1 MSRYRLCVTATRD
14 WISFTDAG
22 ISRSDVRPSF
32 EALLARL
39 VELPADAKP
48 AVVVT
53 DLSRLFRNR
62 EDRARI
68 ADLLDAQRIDVIA
81 IDEKIDTADVAGRA
95 RFDRGADLVMAAWEG
110 LRPAQMPASSRGELI
125 EAYMSQILRPWFE
138 LRGVPEA
145 EIVGP
150 LADVETRL
158 RSLALRWDDGRAT
171 PLLAPFAEVAQ
182 VHDPAETPLAI
193 RELALIAVRNSALED
208 LHLAG
213 HIKQWHWRELTSA
226 AAHALVSFPEL
237 AVGQMSTLGNDPFDG
252 VLERNPTA
260 ATALR
265 VLADLQPGE
274 EATWTM
280 PEVDL
285 PAIPSGDEAV
295 RMDDGREVL
304 HALDPRISVRMAAM
318 LRRACEEQGILTCP
332 SLKHFSRHPGKLFR
346 IVDCVLAHG
355 GTVVTANVMI
365 TREKVVRRKEVVS
378 YNDLD
383 FGWSGIPNVTFAA
396 SKVGRNDPCPCG
408 SGLKH
413 KRCCGR

>member
-1 MSRYRLCVTATRD
+1 VAATRE
-14 WISFTDAG
+14 WISFTDDG
-22 ISRSDVRPSF
+22 TGRSDVRPNF
-32 EALLARL
+32 KALLARIA
-39 VELPADAKP
+39 ELPEDTKP

-53 DLSRLFRNR
+53 DLPRLFRNR
-62 EDRARI
+62 EDRTRI
-68 ADLLDAQRIDVIA
+68 ADLLDAGRIDVVA
-81 IDEKIDTADVAGRA
+81 LDEKIDTADVAGRA
-95 RFDRGADLVMAAWEG
+95 RFDRRAELVMAAWEG
-110 LRPAQMPASSRGELI
+110 TWPAPTPASSRGELI
-125 EAYMSQILRPWFE
+125 EAYMSQILRPWFD
-138 LRGVPEA
+138 LHGVPETETA
-145 EIVGP
+145 EP

-158 RSLALRWDDGRAT
+158 WSLARRWDDGRAT

-182 VHDPAETPLAI
+182 VHDPAEMPLVI
-193 RELALIAVRNSALED
+193 RELALVAVRNSALED

-226 AAHALVSFPEL
+226 AAHALVGFPEL
-237 AVGQMSTLGNDPFDG
+237 AVGQAGTLGADPFDG
-252 VLERNPTA
+252 VLEGHPTA

-265 VLADLQPGE
+265 VLAELEPGE
-274 EATWTM
+274 ETTWTM

-295 RMDDGREVL
+295 RIDDEREVL

-332 SLKHFSRHPGKLFR
+332 SLKHLSRHPGKLFR

-355 GTVVTANVMI
+355 GTIVTANVMM

-383 FGWSGIPNVTFAA
+383 FDWSGIPNVTFAA

-408 SGLKH
+408 SGVKH